1 MSCGCTK
8 PEKAALWTPIP
19 EYRQPTDIQKGE
31 NIDCY
36 IKRAG
41 NPTGEMSPAPDM
53 DANRISN
60 TSLVADLTP
69 AVNVKMEVTPGS
81 LPVTWAPL
89 EIKENGAVITIPG
102 MSIDSN
108 GQITVSK
115 AALDP
120 YVNRNFKVL
129 VTANFNDGSSDAREF
144 NFFPKVADKDGTIK
158 FVVPLDGNPIV
169 TCKFGP
175 RKAPVPGAST
185 VHKGMDFALAG
196 GALGNILAAAD
207 GTVVRCGPGSGWGN
221 VIFIEH
227 NDAQGRLV
235 ATTVYGHWSQAY
247 VAQGQKVAAG
257 QKIAKEGHE
266 GIGSGAHLHF
276 EMHKGKFGNP
286 VDPAP
291 YLNGTVVPSDAG
303 AGQDGSTSV
312 SHTNAGMTS
321 KEAANSNADCPGST
335 SGAPLQQPPPG
346 SEDTTVTPSPTKT
359 KCVPTRS
366 YTGQE
371 IYDII
376 NAECASAG
384 LNADETQF
392 IRIVAKIESGLD
404 PAAKNPTSS
413 ATGLFQML
421 DSIAAKYYGDIG
433 VSPTCENRIDPTYA
447 TKAMIQFFKSE
458 FRPYYAGF
466 VSSGHTKIANKTI
479 KDTAWSQ
486 TYSSLSMGAFMYG
499 LIHHDGVGTAV
510 SGIDKGGVGYWK
522 QKGGA

>member
-8 PEKAALWTPIP
+8 PEKAALWSPVP
-19 EYRQPTDIQKGE
+19 EYRQPTDIQPGE

-36 IKRAG
+36 MKRAG
-41 NPTGEMSPAPDM
+41 NPTGLMDNNEAMAPD
-53 DANRISN
+53 RIDN
-60 TSLVADLTP
+60 TSLTSDLSLVVNTTMKLTEGSTRTP
-69 AVNVKMEVTPGS
+69 SWSM
-81 LPVTWAPL
+81 
-89 EIKENGAVITIPG
+89 EIKENGSVVSIPG
-102 MSIDSN
+102 MTINASSGLISCTIPQAYADR
-108 GQITVSK
+108 T
-115 AALDP
+115 
-120 YVNRNFKVL
+120 FKVL
-129 VTANFNDGSSDAREF
+129 ITASDSSGDIDSREF
-144 NFFPKVADKDGTIK
+144 NFYPKTADKDGTIK
-158 FVVPLDGNPIV
+158 FVIPLDGGPVV

-175 RKAPVPGAST
+175 RKPPAAGASSN
-185 VHKGMDFALAG
+185 HKGMDFAIPG

-227 NDAQGRLV
+227 TDAQGRLV

-266 GIGSGAHLHF
+266 GIGSGSHLHF

-291 YLNGTVVPSDAG
+291 YLNGATIITDAG
-303 AGQDGSTSV
+303 SATSIPV
-312 SHTNAGMTS
+312 AHTNVGMS
-321 KEAANSNADCPGST
+321 HGEAANANANCPGST
-335 SGAPLQQPPPG
+335 SGAPLYQPPSGP
-346 SEDTTVTPSPTKT
+346 EDATATPSPSKAT
-359 KCVPTRS
+359 CSPTRT

-421 DSIAAKYYGDIG
+421 DSIAAKYYGVIG
-433 VSPTCENRIDPTYA
+433 VSPTCEHRIDPTYA

-458 FRPYYAGF
+458 FRPYYAGYN
-466 VSSGHTKIANKTI
+466 SSGKTKIANIKI
-479 KDTAWSQ
+479 KDTPWSQ
-486 TYSSLSMGAFMYG
+486 TYPNLSMGAFMYG